1 MQPVTSNKKI
11 ISASI
16 LSADLA
22 NLGQEVTN
30 VIQAGVGWIHV
41 DVMDHHFV
49 PNLTF
54 GPSICQALRNYGIE
68 AILDVHLM
76 VTETDRIIIDFVK
89 AGADIITIHPES
101 TSNIKNSLK
110 LIKDSGCK
118 AGIALKPDTNID
130 ILNSIINQIDLIL
143 IMSVYPGFAG
153 QKFIDNTF
161 NKIKLIKNFL
171 KNTKHNILLSVD
183 GGVNLSNIQLLSQAG
198 INVFVAGSAIFKAF
212 DKKTG
217 YKNIVSS
224 MLNLV

>member
-1 MQPVTSNKKI
+1 MQQVTINKKI

-22 NLGQEVTN
+22 NLGQEVTQA
-30 VIQAGVGWIHV
+30 IQAGVDWIHV

-54 GPSICQALRNYGIE
+54 GPTICLALRNYGIK
-68 AILDVHLM
+68 AIIDAHLM
-76 VTETDRIIIDFVK
+76 VTKADSIIIDFVK

-101 TSNIKNSLK
+101 TNNIINSLK
-110 LIKDSGCK
+110 LIKDNGCK

-130 ILNSIINQIDLIL
+130 ILTPLINQIDLIL

-153 QKFIDNTF
+153 QKFIDSTF
-161 NKIKLIKNFL
+161 NKIKLIKNLL
-171 KNTKHNILLSVD
+171 KNTKQNILLSVD
-183 GGVNLSNIQLLSQAG
+183 GGVNLHNIQLLSQAG
-198 INVFVAGSAIFKAF
+198 INVFVAGSTIFKAH

-217 YKNIVSS
+217 YKNIVAN
-224 MLNLV
+224 MLNLI